1 MVHVTDILWYG
12 GILVVGVFFACAF
25 AFVLT
30 KIVVSAFYETKA
42 YYLTKQKQLKERYR
56 KMLKGDLHE

>member
-1 MVHVTDILWYG
+1 MYHVHDILVFL
-12 GILVVGVFFACAF
+12 ILAIVGVVFACIF

-56 KMLKGDLHE
+56 NMMKGDFQ